1 MDAIYSLPIY
11 GEKTETHHNQESPVL
26 ALRKKI
32 EMAFHRSK
40 FFLFFFTTGINKITV
55 NNFDDVI
62 ICTFHLAT
70 KFGVGLL
77 YTYNE
82 VIIPGTTYQH
92 QHRRLQIK

>member
-1 MDAIYSLPIY
+1 M
-11 GEKTETHHNQESPVL
+11 EKKTETHHNQESPVL

-32 EMAFHRSK
+32 EMAFHPSK
-40 FFLFFFTTGINKITV
+40 AFFFLFYTGINKITV
-55 NNFDDVI
+55 NNYDDVI
-62 ICTFHLAT
+62 ICTSHLAT
-70 KFGVGLL
+70 KFGVSLL